1 MKDLGLG
8 LYIGLIVFLGGKP
21 LPRRNQQVEFGS
33 WNIQPFGYW
42 HDLRLRSWDTM
53 FVDYLGLAF
62 ATNQLY

>member
-8 LYIGLIVFLGGKP
+8 HYIGLLGGKP
-21 LPRRNQQVEFGS
+21 LSRNQVEVEFGN

-53 FVDYLGLAF
+53 FVDYLGLAS